1 MGNGAGAFLWGA
13 LIVFIII
20 SIAIEFPLIR
30 WFLVIGLI
38 VVIYQVYIGIKEQ
51 NKKDE
56 IEAQTEREKN
66 KLIDELPNEFQDII
80 EKNIKIVASA
90 YRRSVTSNAFGKK
103 NYEKFSPQLEEYIR
117 DNSKLIKRLDEEYYT
132 DIDFNISDLIKFI
145 ELKLEK
151 LDKDLN
157 YSDDMDPYEYE
168 HFCANEFKKNGWD
181 ANATQGSSD
190 QGVDVIAYKDGV
202 TLVGQ
207 CKKYKRAV
215 GNKAV
220 QEVVAGIKFYD
231 ASIGIVIAPNG
242 FTKSANAL
250 AEANDIKLI
259 HHSEIKNIN

>member
-1 MGNGAGAFLWGA
+1 MGNSAGPFLWGA
-13 LIVFIII
+13 FIVFIII
-20 SIAIEFPLIR
+20 SIAIEFPLVR
-30 WFLVIGLI
+30 WLLVIVLI
-38 VVIYQVYIGIKEQ
+38 VFIYQVYKGMKEQ
-51 NKKDE
+51 ERKDE
-56 IEAQTEREKN
+56 IEAQIEKEKN
-66 KLIDELPNEFQDII
+66 KLIDKLPNEFQKII
-80 EKNIKIVASA
+80 ENNIKTVASA

-117 DNSKLIKRLDEEYYT
+117 DNSKLIKKLDQEHLTE
-132 DIDFNISDLIKFI
+132 IDFNTLDLIKFI
-145 ELKLEK
+145 ELKLEQ
-151 LDKDLN
+151 LDEDLN
-157 YSDDMDPYEYE
+157 FSEDMNPYEYE

-259 HHSEIKNIN
+259 HHSEIKNID